1 MKLTRSGQSDFLE
14 LLKKAQERAL
24 GPLWKQEP
32 QEMVPQEERAEI
44 ESPLNDRDPGTILDQ
59 LLSRVQAAIK
69 GNTTVDLRIIETDLL
84 EIRDKVKGAEAP
96 EAPETLADTDTG
108 VPF

>member
-1 MKLTRSGQSDFLE
+1 MIITRNGQSEVFK
-14 LLKKAQERAL
+14 LLKQAQERAL

-32 QEMVPQEERAEI
+32 QEMIPSAERAALENPI
-44 ESPLNDRDPGTILDQ
+44 EDRDPGTILDQ
-59 LLSRVQAAIK
+59 LLSRIQTAIK

-84 EIRDKVKGAEAP
+84 ELRDKVNGSKVP
-96 EAPETLADTDTG
+96 EVSTDTDMG